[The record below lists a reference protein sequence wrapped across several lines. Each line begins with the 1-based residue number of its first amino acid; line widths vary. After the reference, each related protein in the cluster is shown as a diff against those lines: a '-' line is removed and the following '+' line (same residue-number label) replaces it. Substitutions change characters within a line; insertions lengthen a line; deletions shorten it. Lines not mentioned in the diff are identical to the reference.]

1 MIFEGE
7 VDPRK
12 AHLHLL
18 RHMLTR
24 VVGTGDP
31 LTLVDSRIDPLKIKD
46 CFLLCTDGLYNTLS
60 NTCILDLLSSQSIA
74 SEIVTELAE
83 QALKNG
89 ARDNITAIVI
99 KINDMTRFTRQMEN

>member
-7 VDPRK
+7 VEPEK
-12 AHLHLL
+12 AHLHRL

-60 NTCILDLLSSQSIA
+60 DACILDLLSSQSNA
-74 SEIVTELAE
+74 SETAAKLVELALE
-83 QALKNG
+83 NNAH
-89 ARDNITAIVI
+89 DNITAIVNER
-99 KINDMTRFTRQMEN
+99 KMQE